1 MVLHRIDASAGH
13 GQTPMLAVEGVSK
26 RYRNG
31 RGTVTALADVGFRLQ
46 AGSTLGIVGES
57 GSGKSTMA
65 RIACGLLA
73 PDTGSVRLADTELI
87 GLAARDMR
95 RLRRRV
101 QMVFQ
106 DPLSSLDPRQRISAA
121 IEEVLAV
128 HGVGER
134 RSRRERAARML
145 ELVGL
150 PAAAGERYPH
160 EFSGGQRQRIAIAR
174 ALVLEPDL
182 LICDEPVSAL
192 DVSIQ
197 AQILNLLARLKR
209 ELNLTMLFISHDLSV
224 VAHIADHIGVM
235 QRGAMVEMGP
245 AEQVFRQPQHEYTRT
260 LLASVPRL
268 PRAQPARPGVAGAS
282 VEHRH
287 DVLYDSVPGYI
298 PRPPGFPSSS

>member
-1 MVLHRIDASAGH
+1 
-13 GQTPMLAVEGVSK
+13 MLAVDGVSK
-26 RYRNG
+26 HYRNG
-31 RGTVTALADVGFRLQ
+31 RGIVAALSGVGFRLP

-73 PDTGSVRLADTELI
+73 PDAGSVRLAGTELV
-87 GLAARDMR
+87 GLAVRDMR

-101 QMVFQ
+101 QMIFQ
-106 DPLSSLDPRQRISAA
+106 DPLSSLDPRQRVSAA

-128 HGVGER
+128 HGLGDR
-134 RSRRERAARML
+134 RSRRASAGQML

-160 EFSGGQRQRIAIAR
+160 QFSGGQRQRVAIAR
-174 ALVLEPDL
+174 ALVLKPDL

-197 AQILNLLARLKR
+197 AQVLNLLVRLKR

-224 VAHIADHIGVM
+224 VAHVADHIGVM
-235 QRGAMVEMGP
+235 QRGRMVEMGA
-245 AEQVFRQPQHEYTRT
+245 AEDVFRRPQHEYTQT

-268 PRAQPARPGVAGAS
+268 PREAARAQHAAPGVAGKADDHCHGLLYAS
-282 VEHRH
+282 SAAECM
-287 DVLYDSVPGYI
+287 
-298 PRPPGFPSSS
+298 PRPLRFPSSS